1 MKLLWLTT
9 IGRPSSLLILG
20 LTLLPAIAQRA
31 AATNSGSQARPLSLI
46 AAQPAQPAKPSPP
59 AQPLCPAQLGTA
71 IDAIANRPQFQ
82 RARWGI
88 LIQTVAASPTS
99 TASVYARDAQH
110 YFIPA
115 SNAKILTT
123 AATLHKLGS
132 QFRIRTSVYRVDPR
146 SQLTGSQSTILR
158 VVGRGDP
165 SLNNLQLRSL
175 AQQLARQGM
184 QRIDQLLGDDF
195 YFRGLATHPTW
206 EWEDVQAGYG
216 APVNSLIVNQNAVGF
231 RLIPQALD
239 QPLKVQW
246 DNPAEAGQWQVENQ
260 SRSVGT
266 TETEF
271 LQVGRDLG
279 KPILRVEGQL
289 RVGAEPESAAIA
301 VLNPAENFL
310 RYFQQAL
317 LAQKISVTR
326 ISLAPSPTTMQ
337 QLELAAVTSPP
348 LSTLLVETNQESNNL
363 YAEALLRSLGATQ
376 TPASTES
383 AAETGLAALKAT
395 LTELGVNPQ
404 SYILVDGSGLSRH
417 SLVSPEALVQ
427 TLQAIARS
435 PEAAVYRASLPVAG
449 VSGTLQNR
457 FRDTPAQGIL
467 QAKTGTLS
475 GVGALSGYLN
485 APNYQPLVFSI
496 IVNQSDQPA
505 SVLRQA
511 IDEIALLLTRLRRC

>member
-1 MKLLWLTT
+1 
-9 IGRPSSLLILG
+9 
-20 LTLLPAIAQRA
+20 
-31 AATNSGSQARPLSLI
+31 
-46 AAQPAQPAKPSPP
+46 
-59 AQPLCPAQLGTA
+59 
-71 IDAIANRPQFQ
+71 
-82 RARWGI
+82 
-88 LIQTVAASPTS
+88 
-99 TASVYARDAQH
+99 
-110 YFIPA
+110 
-115 SNAKILTT
+115 
-123 AATLHKLGS
+123 
-132 QFRIRTSVYRVDPR
+132 
-146 SQLTGSQSTILR
+146 
-158 VVGRGDP
+158 
-165 SLNNLQLRSL
+165 
-175 AQQLARQGM
+175 
-184 QRIDQLLGDDF
+184 
-195 YFRGLATHPTW
+195 
-206 EWEDVQAGYG
+206 
-216 APVNSLIVNQNAVGF
+216 
-231 RLIPQALD
+231 
-239 QPLKVQW
+239 
-246 DNPAEAGQWQVENQ
+246 
-260 SRSVGT
+260 
-266 TETEF
+266 
-271 LQVGRDLG
+271 LG

-317 LAQKISVTR
+317 LAQKIRVTR

-337 QLELAAVTSPP
+337 ELELAAVTSPP

-383 AAETGLAALKAT
+383 AAETGLAALKVT

-417 SLVSPEALVQ
+417 NLVSPEALVQ

-435 PEAAVYRASLPVAG
+435 PEAAVYRASLPVGG

-457 FRDTPAQGIL
+457 FQGTPAQGIL